1 MVSEYPIRI
10 FLPFKGMGKARG
22 RAAIVSKNKEFGAYA
37 NLLGN
42 KNQRIKVY
50 TQKDYRAWTNKVI
63 AYLIKLK
70 LEGFLPDLPNPCRIE
85 CFFCNFGSSDQDNL
99 QGAVIDAIVKAKL
112 LPDDCGSIVI
122 AGSGKFVK
130 VKTKKK
136 EKKRV
141 GVAIEIYP
149 QEIEY
154 MDIDNFLGYERYLE
168 KLQPVLKKAS

>member
-1 MVSEYPIRI
+1 MASNYPVRI

-22 RAAIVSKNKEFGAYA
+22 RATIVSTNKELVPYA
-37 NLLGN
+37 SLMG
-42 KNQRIKVY
+42 KKKQKVKVY
-50 TQKDYRAWTNKVI
+50 TQREYRIWKNKAI

-70 LEGFLPDLPNPCRIE
+70 LEGFLPELPNPCRIE
-85 CFFCNFGSSDQDNL
+85 CFFCNFASSDQDNL
-99 QGAVIDAIVKAKL
+99 QGAILDAIVQAGL

-130 VKTKKK
+130 VETKKK

-141 GVAIEIYP
+141 GIAIEIYP

-154 MDIDNFLGYERYLE
+154 MDIDKFLGYERYLE
-168 KLQPVLKKAS
+168 KLQSVTKS